1 MWGKVACLLGLH
13 EWSDWEVKDPDN
25 PGDQVRTCARC
36 GREKSNAAAAPIK
49 AWKMPLR

>member
-13 EWSDWEVKDPDN
+13 EWSGWEVKDPDN

-49 AWKMPLR
+49 AWKMPLN